1 MTGDRSARGASS
13 TSRPKPSPRSRRS
26 GGASSTSGS
35 TGNGTVPAD
44 VRPSK
49 ALGQNF
55 LLDPNLAAAIARD
68 ASVGPGV
75 CVVEIGAGLGA
86 LTVALADAGADR
98 VLALEF
104 DRALL
109 PPLREAVR
117 DRPAIEVVH
126 QDATKADWPALLD
139 GGMWVCCAN
148 LPYNVG
154 TGIVLDLLE
163 QPSVERVVVMLQREV
178 AERLV
183 ATPAERE
190 AYGAVSLRVAY
201 RAEGRI
207 VRTVPPEVF
216 WPRPKVGSA
225 VVRLER
231 LPRPPVDV
239 DEAALWRVVDAAFA
253 ERRKTMRNA
262 LRRLGL
268 SADEADRA
276 LTEAGIAPAAR
287 PETLDLHAFA
297 RVATAVGA

>member
-1 MTGDRSARGASS
+1 
-13 TSRPKPSPRSRRS
+13 
-26 GGASSTSGS
+26 
-35 TGNGTVPAD
+35 

-55 LLDPNLAAAIARD
+55 LLDPNLATAIVRD
-68 ASVGPGV
+68 ASVGPGA

-86 LTVALADAGADR
+86 LTVALADAGAER

-109 PPLREAVR
+109 PPLRDAVR
-117 DRPAIEVVH
+117 DRPSIEVVH
-126 QDATKADWPALLD
+126 QDATRADWPALLGD
-139 GGMWVCCAN
+139 DTWVCCAN

-163 QPSVERVVVMLQREV
+163 QPAVERFVVMLQREV
-178 AERLV
+178 AERLI

-190 AYGAVSLRVAY
+190 AYGAISLRVAY
-201 RAEGRI
+201 RASGRI

-225 VVRLER
+225 VVRLDR
-231 LPRPPVDV
+231 LARPPVDV
-239 DEAALWRVVDAAFA
+239 DEATLWRVVDEAFA
-253 ERRKTMRNA
+253 ERRKTVRNA

-268 SADEADRA
+268 SAEEADRA
-276 LTEAGIAPAAR
+276 LREAGVAPDAR

>member
-1 MTGDRSARGASS
+1 
-13 TSRPKPSPRSRRS
+13 
-26 GGASSTSGS
+26 
-35 TGNGTVPAD
+35 

-68 ASVGPGV
+68 AEVGPGA

-86 LTVALADAGADR
+86 LTLALADAGAER

-109 PPLREAVR
+109 PALRDAVR

-126 QDATKADWPALLD
+126 QDATRADWPALLGAD
-139 GGMWVCCAN
+139 TWVCCAN

-163 QPSVERVVVMLQREV
+163 QPAVERFVVMLQREV

-183 ATPAERE
+183 ATPADRA

-201 RAEGRI
+201 RATGRI
-207 VRTVPPEVF
+207 VRTVPPDVF

-225 VVRLER
+225 VVRLDR
-231 LPRPPVDV
+231 LDRPAVDV
-239 DEAALWRVVDAAFA
+239 DESLLWRVVDVAFA

-262 LRRLGL
+262 VRRLGL
-268 SADEADRA
+268 SPQEADRA
-276 LTEAGIAPAAR
+276 LAEADVSPDAR

-297 RVATAVGA
+297 RLATVVGA

>member
-1 MTGDRSARGASS
+1 LASATG
-13 TSRPKPSPRSRRS
+13 
-26 GGASSTSGS
+26 
-35 TGNGTVPAD
+35 

-68 ASVGPGV
+68 AEVGPGTRV
-75 CVVEIGAGLGA
+75 LEIGAGLGS
-86 LTVALADAGADR
+86 LTTALADAGASR

-109 PPLREAVR
+109 PGLGQAVG
-117 DRPAIEVVH
+117 DRATVEIVH
-126 QDATKADWPALLD
+126 ADATKADWPALLGD
-139 GGMWVCCAN
+139 GPWVCCAN

-154 TGIVLDLLE
+154 TTIVLDLLE
-163 QPSVERVVVMLQREV
+163 QPAVVRLVVMVQREV

-201 RAEGRI
+201 RATAR
-207 VRTVPPEVF
+207 VLRAVPPDVF
-216 WPRPKVGSA
+216 WPRPTVGSA
-225 VVRLER
+225 IVRMDR
-231 LPRPPVDV
+231 LPTPPVDV
-239 DEAALWRVVDAAFA
+239 DAVALWRVVDVAFA

-268 SADEADRA
+268 SPTVADAA
-276 LTEAGIAPAAR
+276 LAQAGVDPDAR
-287 PETLDLHAFA
+287 PETLDLATFA
-297 RVATAVGA
+297 RLVSAVAA

>member
-1 MTGDRSARGASS
+1 
-13 TSRPKPSPRSRRS
+13 
-26 GGASSTSGS
+26 
-35 TGNGTVPAD
+35 
-44 VRPSK
+44 
-49 ALGQNF
+49 
-55 LLDPNLAAAIARD
+55 
-68 ASVGPGV
+68 VGPSA

-86 LTVALADAGADR
+86 LTIALADAGAER

-117 DRPAIEVVH
+117 GRPSIEVVH
-126 QDATKADWPALLD
+126 QDATKADWASLLGD
-139 GGMWVCCAN
+139 ATWVCCAN

-163 QPSVERVVVMLQREV
+163 QPSVERFVVMLQREV
-178 AERLV
+178 AERLI

-201 RAEGRI
+201 RATGRI

-225 VVRLER
+225 VVRLDR
-231 LPRPPVDV
+231 RARPPVEV
-239 DEAALWRVVDAAFA
+239 DEATLWRVVDAAFA

-268 SADEADRA
+268 SPAEADRA
-276 LTEAGIAPAAR
+276 LTEAGVAADAR

-297 RVATAVGA
+297 RVATAVAA